1 VVAFQAAFQATL
13 SEWAFVRV
21 SAVAFL
27 IGYGPG
33 CCVRGVCRNGAFYIF
48 HARVTDFDCIALE
61 NPVEPALFREMLV
74 NEL

>member
-1 VVAFQAAFQATL
+1 VFNFSIISPYDFSLIDKAAFQATL

-33 CCVRGVCRNGAFYIF
+33 CCISEVFVAF
-48 HARVTDFDCIALE
+48 VVLE
-61 NPVEPALFREMLV
+61 RIRWLCLERALFTFSMQE
-74 NEL
+74 